1 MILLMIDL
9 TPSEAAVQAGRCSAV
24 FMLLDGKLDSFLGVV
39 LHPTTKM
46 IPIPIVREARSA
58 ERREKLIAFMVQ
70 SFTCAVVA

>member
-1 MILLMIDL
+1 
-9 TPSEAAVQAGRCSAV
+9 
-24 FMLLDGKLDSFLGVV
+24 MLLDGKLDSFLGVV